1 MGWLSKECKYYTR
14 FSLLKRRLQ
23 CMHQDNPTFRCGFHW
38 FNWRMCPLMR
48 DYFRALKKDSKILS
62 MAQEGSN
69 QQVQREEIREVV
81 AEKDAL
87 AEEIKELFDNDE

>member
-1 MGWLSKECKYYTR
+1 
-14 FSLLKRRLQ
+14 
-23 CMHQDNPTFRCGFHW
+23 
-38 FNWRMCPLMR
+38 MR